1 MLRTN
6 VQADLIQYALE
17 CGSQPALHHEI
28 SQWTLPS
35 RSQGAVEAWRRGM
48 NSLYEQ
54 AGYGTA
60 LTLTDARRSILPP
73 LAYATVLSS
82 VWVGH
87 LHRRLHSRN
96 AILCA
101 PLPLP
106 QAELALHGLP
116 GYGNNVIRFF
126 EPSDRMSAIRWLVS
140 DD

>member
-1 MLRTN
+1 MLRLN
-6 VQADLIQYALE
+6 PQVDLMHYTLE
-17 CGSQPALHHEI
+17 RGNRTDLHHAVY
-28 SQWTLPS
+28 QWTLSS
-35 RSQGAVEAWRRGM
+35 RSQAAVAEWRRGM

-60 LTLTDARRSILPP
+60 LVLTDARRSVLPP
-73 LAYATVLSS
+73 LAYATHLSS
-82 VWVGH
+82 IWTGH

-101 PLPLP
+101 QPLPP
-106 QAELALHGLP
+106 HAEAVLHGLP

-126 EPSDRMSAIRWLVS
+126 PVEDRMAAIRWLVS